1 MEYFSGLLDTSS
13 VVLPPEYVQLAEV
26 LSQQDHGRWCNAL
39 LQLGWKQ
46 GSQVDPV
53 RQTHPHLVAFDVLP
67 EEVKAAKR
75 RLFLDNFK
83 MVLAMGYQLAAQ
95 PPEQGL
101 SLPGANTTPS
111 PPLQVPQLAGEN
123 SPANIRLASL
133 VAMRNELIDLKP
145 TTSDLHTA
153 LGDML
158 LQQGQPILAYDVVM
172 AGLHRW
178 PEDLRLQQLLALSLA
193 RSGATQA
200 ANQLLAELVQAGQR
214 DEQTLGLYARTH
226 KDLWKQA
233 RDPEQ
238 RERHLTRAFQQYL
251 EAYRRSRSIWTGIN
265 AATMAVMA
273 GDLSLAQVL
282 AEEVRDHSLTTL
294 ADERTRGQDSYWVL
308 ATLGEAEL
316 ILNHWDAAAQYYT
329 EAVQQ
334 GANRYGDL
342 SSSYRNA
349 ALLMRHFQQDV
360 ETLNQW
366 FSLPRVAVFCGHRV
380 DQPGRSIPRFPAALE
395 QPVYDAIYQRL
406 KALGTYVGFA
416 SAASGGDILF
426 LEALLDLG
434 GEINVVLPYNQ
445 ERFVAE
451 AVQDQP
457 SDEATDDWLARFNRV
472 MSHAREVIIASDHK
486 PEDDAISYE
495 YSNRLLHGLASMR
508 AQQLQTALVP
518 LALWDGQPGDGH
530 GGTAHTVSYW
540 RRWND
545 HVDIVDLEPLLT
557 QYAPDL
563 AHLRQSRLA
572 TAPSLMADLPLADT
586 HREICALLFADVVHF
601 TDLKE
606 DQMVPFSQEF
616 LGTIAQLS
624 DQMPTPPLMKN
635 TWGDALYYVF
645 SSLNQAGDFA
655 LDLCDLMQ
663 STRWEQY
670 HLPPDM
676 NLRIALHAGPVYRN
690 VDPITGQVNYIGN
703 HVNHAARI
711 EPITPPGRVYA
722 SQAFAAMAASENVQ
736 SFTCDY
742 VGQVLWAKHYGSFP
756 TYHVHRV

>member
-13 VVLPPEYVQLAEV
+13 VVLSPEYLQLADV
-26 LSQQDHGRWCNAL
+26 LAQQDHGRWGNAL

-46 GSQVDPV
+46 GARFDPV
-53 RQTHPHLVAFDVLP
+53 RQTHPHLMPFEALP
-67 EEVKAAKR
+67 EEVKANKR
-75 RLFLDNFK
+75 RTFLDNFK
-83 MVLAMGYQLAAQ
+83 LVLAMGYRLDSHPAEAT
-95 PPEQGL
+95 PE
-101 SLPGANTTPS
+101 PGANTTPS

-133 VAMRNELIDLKP
+133 VALRNELISLQP
-145 TTSDLHTA
+145 TTPDLHTA

-158 LQQGQPILAYDVVM
+158 LQQGQPILAYDVLM

-178 PEDLRLQQLLALSLA
+178 PDSLRLQQLLALALA

-200 ANQLLAELVQAGQR
+200 ANQLLAELIRTGQR

-233 RDPEQ
+233 HDPDQ
-238 RERHLTRAFQQYL
+238 RAHHLTLAFRQYL
-251 EAYRRSRSIWTGIN
+251 EAYRHSRSIWTGIN

-273 GDLSLAQVL
+273 EDLPLAQTLAAEVRQESLAAL
-282 AEEVRDHSLTTL
+282 S
-294 ADERTRGQDSYWVL
+294 DEMAQAQDSYWVL

-316 ILNHWDAAAQYYT
+316 ILNHWAAAAQYYT
-329 EAVQQ
+329 QAAKL

-380 DQPGRSIPRFPAALE
+380 DQPNRPIPRFPASLE
-395 QPVYDAIYQRL
+395 QPVYDAIHQRL

-416 SAASGGDILF
+416 SAASGSDILF

-434 GEINVVLPYNQ
+434 GELNIVLPYNQ
-445 ERFVAE
+445 EQFVAD

-457 SDEATDDWLARFNRV
+457 SDTATEDWLARFNRV
-472 MSHAREVIIASDHK
+472 LSHAREVIIASDHK
-486 PEDDAISYE
+486 PKDDAISYE
-495 YSNRLLHGLASMR
+495 YSNRLLHGLASIR
-508 AQQLQTALVP
+508 AQQLQTTLVP
-518 LALWDGQPGDGH
+518 LAVWDGQPGDGH

-540 RRWND
+540 RQWND
-545 HVDIVDLEPLLT
+545 HVDMVDLEPLLA
-557 QYAPDL
+557 QHCPDL
-563 AHLRQSRLA
+563 AHRRRERLEN
-572 TAPSLMADLPLADT
+572 APSLIFDPPPTEAQRD
-586 HREICALLFADVVHF
+586 ICALLFADVVHF
-601 TDLKE
+601 TDLQE
-606 DQMVPFSQEF
+606 DQILQFSQRF
-616 LGTIAQLS
+616 LGAIAQLS
-624 DQMPTPPLMKN
+624 DQINAQPLMKN

-645 SSLNQAGDFA
+645 AAVEQAGNFA
-655 LDLCDLMQ
+655 LALCDLMQ
-663 STRWEQY
+663 TTRWDQY
-670 HLPPDM
+670 HLPPEM

>member
-13 VVLPPEYVQLAEV
+13 VALPPEYLQLADV
-26 LSQQDHGRWCNAL
+26 LAQQDHGRWGNAL
-39 LQLGWKQ
+39 LQLGWKY
-46 GSQVDPV
+46 GSRFDPV
-53 RQTHPHLVAFDVLP
+53 RQTHPHLVTFEALP
-67 EEVKAAKR
+67 EEVKANKR
-75 RLFLDNFK
+75 RMFLDNFK
-83 MVLAMGYQLAAQ
+83 VVLAMGYRLSTR
-95 PPEQGL
+95 PPEETL
-101 SLPGANTTPS
+101 EPGANTTPS
-111 PPLQVPQLAGEN
+111 PPLQVPQPAGEN
-123 SPANIRLASL
+123 SPVNIRLASL
-133 VAMRNELIDLKP
+133 VALRNELITLQP
-145 TTSDLHTA
+145 TTPDLHTA

-158 LQQGQPILAYDVVM
+158 LQQGQPILAYDVLM

-178 PEDLRLQQLLALSLA
+178 PDYLRLQQLLALALA

-200 ANQLLAELVQAGQR
+200 ANQLLAELLQSGQR

-226 KDLWKQA
+226 KDLWKQT
-233 RDPEQ
+233 RDEEQ
-238 RERHLTRAFQQYL
+238 RSRHLTLAFQQYL
-251 EAYRRSRSIWTGIN
+251 EAYRHSRSLWTGIN
-265 AATMAVMA
+265 AATMAVMV
-273 GDLSLAQVL
+273 GDLPLAQTL
-282 AEEVRDHSLTTL
+282 AEEVRQESLAAL
-294 ADERTRGQDSYWVL
+294 ADETIHGQDPYWVL
-308 ATLGEAEL
+308 ATLGEVEL
-316 ILNHWDAAAQYYT
+316 ILNHWEAAAQYYT
-329 EAVQQ
+329 QAAQL

-349 ALLMRHFQQDV
+349 ALLMRHFQQEV
-360 ETLNQW
+360 ETLNHW

-380 DQPGRSIPRFPAALE
+380 DQPSRAIPRFPASLE
-395 QPVYDAIYQRL
+395 QPVYEAIHQRL

-434 GEINVVLPYNQ
+434 GELNIVLPYNREQ
-445 ERFVAE
+445 FVAD

-457 SDEATDDWLARFNRV
+457 SEQATEDWLARFNRV
-472 MSHAREVIIASDHK
+472 LSHAREVIIASDHK
-486 PEDDAISYE
+486 PKDDAISYE

-508 AQQLQTALVP
+508 AQQLQTTLVP
-518 LALWDGQPGDGH
+518 LAVWDGQPGDGH

-540 RRWND
+540 RQWND
-545 HVDIVDLEPLLT
+545 HVDIVDLEPLLI
-557 QYAPDL
+557 QHCPDL
-563 AHLRQSRLA
+563 ARQRQDGLRQSPDPILEPPDVDAQR
-572 TAPSLMADLPLADT
+572 D
-586 HREICALLFADVVHF
+586 ICALLFADVVHF

-606 DQMVPFSQEF
+606 DQILQFSQNF
-616 LGTIAQLS
+616 LGAIAQLA
-624 DQMPTPPLMKN
+624 PPLNTPPLMKN

-645 SSLNQAGDFA
+645 ATVEQAGTFA

-663 STRWEQY
+663 TTQWERH
-670 HLPPDM
+670 HLPADM

-690 VDPITGQVNYIGN
+690 VDPITGRVNYVGN

-722 SQAFAAMAASENVQ
+722 SQAFAAMAASEKVQ